1 MNSLLP
7 LNEQQELHLL
17 DDYFGSRID
26 KLNRLNLNVHPLFAE
41 EKYLQL
47 LSFILEIDIAGLSE
61 QEARE
66 LLSLFV
72 ELKKYAGTVYV
83 LKKVMS
89 IFFND
94 VTLDDQIGDYLFDL
108 NVEMKNDVSIE
119 KLKRIRELAHKYK
132 NVRSKLR
139 DIIINLPLLQTEIKL
154 TSACVFGLDID
165 SKSLIK
171 QDFDT
176 KIHLKSACSFR
187 LNFKT
192 VAKLEDLSTQVHL
205 ENACNFRV
213 GFNTSTK
220 LDIED
225 FKTQIYK
232 QGGLLWRL

>member
-1 MNSLLP
+1 MSLLP
-7 LNEQQELHLL
+7 LNESKELHKL
-17 DDYFGSRID
+17 DEYFGRRID
-26 KLNRLNLNVHPLFAE
+26 YLNQLNLIVHPLFVE
-41 EKYLQL
+41 KKYLKL
-47 LSFILEIDIAGLSE
+47 LSVILDIDIVGLTQS
-61 QEARE
+61 EARE
-66 LLSLFV
+66 LLSLFI
-72 ELKKYAGTVYV
+72 ELQKYAGTVYV

-94 VTLDDQIGDYLFDL
+94 VVLNDQIGNYEFDFS
-108 NVEMKNDVSIE
+108 VELKNDISSE
-119 KLKRIRELAHKYK
+119 KLNKIKALANKYK

-139 DIIINLPLLQTEIKL
+139 NIIINLPLLQTEIKL

-171 QDFDT
+171 EDFDT

-192 VAKLEDLSTQVHL
+192 VAKLEDLNTQVHL

>member
-26 KLNRLNLNVHPLFAE
+26 KLNRLNLNVHPLFVE

-66 LLSLFV
+66 LLSLFI

-94 VTLDDQIGDYLFDL
+94 VTLNDQIGNYLFDL
-108 NVEMKNDVSIE
+108 NVEMKNDVSTE
-119 KLKRIRELAHKYK
+119 KLQKIKELANKYK

-139 DIIINLPLLQTEIKL
+139 NIIINLPLLETKIKL
-154 TSACVFGLDID
+154 GNACLFGLELN
-165 SKSLIK
+165 SNSLI
-171 QDFDT
+171 QEE
-176 KIHLKSACSFR
+176 
-187 LNFKT
+187 FKT
-192 VAKLEDLSTQVHL
+192 DFQVKSGV
-205 ENACNFRV
+205 NFRIK
-213 GFNTSTK
+213 FNTNSNLK
-220 LDIED
+220 D
-225 FKTQIYK
+225 FKTQILET
-232 QGGLLWRL
+232 GGILWRL

>member
-7 LNEQQELHLL
+7 LNEKKELHLL
-17 DDYFGSRID
+17 DDYFGTRID
-26 KLNRLNLNVHPLFAE
+26 KLNRLNLNVHPLFVE

-72 ELKKYAGTVYV
+72 ELKEYAGTVYV

-108 NVEMKNDVSIE
+108 NVEIKNDVSIE

-139 DIIINLPLLQTEIKL
+139 NIIINLPFLETEFKMFN
-154 TSACVFGLDID
+154 ACIFGLDL
-165 SKSLIK
+165 KSETLIK
-171 QDFDT
+171 
-176 KIHLKSACSFR
+176 
-187 LNFKT
+187 
-192 VAKLEDLSTQVHL
+192 
-205 ENACNFRV
+205 
-213 GFNTSTK
+213 
-220 LDIED
+220 ED
-225 FKTQIYK
+225 FKTDVQLGSGCNFRISFNTK
-232 QGGLLWRL
+232 TNFEDCKTEILEKGGLLWRL

>member
-26 KLNRLNLNVHPLFAE
+26 KLNRLNLNVHPLFVE

-108 NVEMKNDVSIE
+108 NVEMKNDVSAE
-119 KLKRIRELAHKYK
+119 KLNRIKELANKYK

-139 DIIINLPLLQTEIKL
+139 NIIINLPLLGTEIKML
-154 TSACVFGLDID
+154 NTCVFGLDIE
-165 SKSLIK
+165 SKTLIQK
-171 QDFDT
+171 D
-176 KIHLKSACSFR
+176 
-187 LNFKT
+187 FKT
-192 VAKLEDLSTQVHL
+192 NVQIGSG
-205 ENACNFRV
+205 CNFRIS
-213 GFNTSTK
+213 FNTSSQLK
-220 LDIED
+220 NIEAEILE
-225 FKTQIYK
+225 K
-232 QGGLLWRL
+232 GGLLWRL

>member
-26 KLNRLNLNVHPLFAE
+26 KLNRLNLNVHPLFVE

-61 QEARE
+61 QEVRE

-139 DIIINLPLLQTEIKL
+139 NIIINLPLLGTEIKML
-154 TSACVFGLDID
+154 NTCVFGLDIE
-165 SKSLIK
+165 SKTLIQK
-171 QDFDT
+171 D
-176 KIHLKSACSFR
+176 
-187 LNFKT
+187 FKT
-192 VAKLEDLSTQVHL
+192 NVQIGSG
-205 ENACNFRV
+205 CNFRIS
-213 GFNTSTK
+213 FNTSSQLK
-220 LDIED
+220 NIEAEILE
-225 FKTQIYK
+225 K
-232 QGGLLWRL
+232 GGLLWRL

>member
-1 MNSLLP
+1 MSLLP
-7 LNEQQELHLL
+7 LNESKELHRL
-17 DDYFGSRID
+17 DEYFGKRID
-26 KLNRLNLNVHPLFAE
+26 YLNQLNLIVHPLYVE
-41 EKYLQL
+41 KKYLKL
-47 LSFILEIDIAGLSE
+47 LSVILDIDIVGLTE
-61 QEARE
+61 NEARE
-66 LLSLFV
+66 LLSLFI
-72 ELKKYAGTVYV
+72 ELQKYAGTVYV
-83 LKKVMS
+83 LKKVMG

-94 VTLDDQIGDYLFDL
+94 VILNDQIGNYEFDFI
-108 NVEMKNDVSIE
+108 VELKNDVSVE
-119 KLKRIRELAHKYK
+119 KLKKIKSLANKYK

-139 DIIINLPLLQTEIKL
+139 NIIINLPSLQTEIKL

-192 VAKLEDLSTQVHL
+192 VAKLEDLNTQVHL